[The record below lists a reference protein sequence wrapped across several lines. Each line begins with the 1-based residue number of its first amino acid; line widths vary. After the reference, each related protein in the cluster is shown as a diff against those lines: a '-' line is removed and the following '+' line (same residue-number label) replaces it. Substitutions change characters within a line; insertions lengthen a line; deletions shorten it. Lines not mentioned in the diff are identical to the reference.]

1 MRLNAEST
9 MKLKTKIPT
18 LITLMALAI
27 AALAPM
33 AASQTRDQRAVRA
46 ASDAWQR
53 YVASQD
59 VDSIVALHT
68 PDAVVMLSNAPLM
81 KGSTAIRSGL
91 TEMVK
96 TPGLKRHRIP
106 TRIEVTSPTAAT
118 EYGTYTESYDT
129 PGGKMSEAG
138 NYVTIWRKV
147 NGKWRVAL
155 DAPVSTMPMPAQM
168 PAEESDFI
176 AKSGSALSW
185 IDFSPPGFPPGGK
198 VSVLHG
204 DPFSPGPFVLRL
216 SLPDGY
222 KIPLHWNPTGEY
234 VTVLSGGMQLGMGN
248 SIDVSA
254 AQSYSPGDFVF
265 IPARQAHWAQARGA
279 TVLQVSG
286 NGPFQ
291 PSLGVPK

>member
-1 MRLNAEST
+1 MRLNAESR
-9 MKLKTKIPT
+9 MKLKTTIPT
-18 LITLMALAI
+18 LMTFMALAI
-27 AALAPM
+27 AALAPI
-33 AASQTRDQRAVRA
+33 AASQTKDQQAIRA
-46 ASDAWQR
+46 ASEAWQR
-53 YVASQD
+53 YVTTQG

-68 PDAVVMLSNAPLM
+68 PDAVVMPSNAPPM

-96 TPGLKRHRIP
+96 TPGLRLHRIP
-106 TRIEVTSPTAAT
+106 VRIEVTSPTAAT

-138 NYVTIWRKV
+138 NYVTIWHRV

-155 DAPVSTMPMPAQM
+155 DAPVSSMPMPAQM

-176 AKSGSALSW
+176 ARSGAALSW

-222 KIPLHWNPTGEY
+222 EIPLHWNPTGEHM
-234 VTVLSGGMQLGMGN
+234 TVLSGAMQLGMGN
-248 SIDVSA
+248 SVDARA

-265 IPARQAHWAQARGA
+265 IPARHQHWAQARGT

>member
-1 MRLNAEST
+1 M
-9 MKLKTKIPT
+9 KIPT
-18 LITLMALAI
+18 LTALMALAI
-27 AALAPM
+27 AALAQT
-33 AASQTRDQRAVRA
+33 AASQTGDQRAVRS

-53 YVASQD
+53 YVVTED

-68 PDAVVMLSNAPLM
+68 PDAVVMPSNAPLM

-96 TPGLKRHRIP
+96 TPGLKLHRIP
-106 TRIEVTSPTAAT
+106 TRIEVTSPTLAT

-129 PGGKMSEAG
+129 PGGKMSETG
-138 NYVTIWRKV
+138 NYVTIWHKL

-168 PAEESDFI
+168 PAQESDFI
-176 AKSGSALSW
+176 ARSGGALSW

-204 DPFSPGPFVLRL
+204 DPFSAGPFVLRL

-222 KIPLHWNPTGEY
+222 KIPLHWNPVGEY
-234 VTVLSGGMQLGMGN
+234 VTVLSGAMQLGMGN
-248 SIDVSA
+248 SVDVSE

-291 PSLGVPK
+291 PSLGLPK

>member
-1 MRLNAEST
+1 
-9 MKLKTKIPT
+9 MKLKTRIPT
-18 LITLMALAI
+18 FIPLMALAI
-27 AALAPM
+27 AALAQT
-33 AASQTRDQRAVRA
+33 AAGQTSDQRAIRA

-53 YVASQD
+53 YVATRN
-59 VDSIVALHT
+59 VDSIVALHA
-68 PDAVVMLSNAPLM
+68 PDAVVMPSNARPI
-81 KGSTAIRSGL
+81 KGSAAIRSGL
-91 TEMVK
+91 TEMIK
-96 TPGLKRHRIP
+96 TPGLKLHRIP

-129 PGGKMSEAG
+129 PGGKRSEAG

-155 DAPVSTMPMPAQM
+155 DAPVSPMPMPAQM

-176 AKSGSALSW
+176 ARTGSALSW

-198 VSVLHG
+198 ISVLHG

-222 KIPLHWNPTGEY
+222 KIPLHWNPAGEY
-234 VTVLSGGMQLGMGN
+234 MTVLSGGVQLGMGSN
-248 SIDVSA
+248 VDVGA
-254 AQSYSPGDFVF
+254 APSYSPGDFVF
-265 IPARQAHWAQARGA
+265 IPARQPHWVQARGA

-291 PSLGVPK
+291 PKLGVPR

>member
-1 MRLNAEST
+1 
-9 MKLKTKIPT
+9 MKLKTRIPN
-18 LITLMALAI
+18 LIPLLTLAI
-27 AALAPM
+27 AALGQT
-33 AASQTRDQRAVRA
+33 AASQTRDERAIRA

-53 YVASQD
+53 YVAAQD

-68 PDAVVMLSNAPLM
+68 ADAVVMPSNAPLM
-81 KGSTAIRSGL
+81 KGSSAIRSGWS
-91 TEMVK
+91 EMVK
-96 TPGLKRHRIP
+96 TPGLRLHWIP

-118 EYGTYTESYDT
+118 EYGTYTESYNT

-168 PAEESDFI
+168 PSEASEFV
-176 AKSGSALSW
+176 ARNGAALSW
-185 IDFSPPGFPPGGK
+185 IDLAPPGFPPGGK

-204 DPFSPGPFVLRL
+204 DPFSPGLFVLRL

-222 KIPLHWNPTGEY
+222 QIPLHWNPTAEY
-234 VTVLSGGMQLGMGN
+234 VTVLSGGLQLGMGN
-248 SIDVSA
+248 TVDMSA
-254 AQSYSPGDFVF
+254 AQSFSPGDFIF
-265 IPARQAHWAQARGA
+265 IPARQPHWALARGA

>member
-1 MRLNAEST
+1 M
-9 MKLKTKIPT
+9 MKLKTKIPS
-18 LITLMALAI
+18 LIPFIALAI
-27 AALAPM
+27 AAIAQT
-33 AASQTRDQRAVRA
+33 AAGQTSDQRAIRA

-53 YVASQD
+53 YVATRN

-68 PDAVVMLSNAPLM
+68 PDAVVLPSNAPPI

-91 TEMVK
+91 TEMIK
-96 TPGLKRHRIP
+96 TPGLKLHRIP
-106 TRIEVTSPTAAT
+106 TRIEVTSPATAT

-129 PGGKMSEAG
+129 PGGKRGEAG

-147 NGKWRVAL
+147 NGRWRVAL
-155 DAPVSTMPMPAQM
+155 DAPVNPTPMPAQM

-176 AKSGSALSW
+176 ARSGNALSW
-185 IDFSPPGFPPGGK
+185 IDFSPPGFPAGGK
-198 VSVLHG
+198 ISVLHG

-222 KIPLHWNPTGEY
+222 KTPLHWNPSGEY
-234 VTVLSGGMQLGMGN
+234 VTVLSGGVQLGMGSN
-248 SIDVSA
+248 VDVGA
-254 AQSYSPGDFVF
+254 APTYSPGDFVF
-265 IPARQAHWAQARGA
+265 IPARQPHWVQARGA

-291 PSLGVPK
+291 LNLGVPK

>member
-96 TPGLKRHRIP
+96 TRGLKLHRIP
-106 TRIEVTSPTAAT
+106 TRIEVTGPTAAT

-129 PGGKMSEAG
+129 PGGKMSDAG

-248 SIDVSA
+248 NIDVSA

-265 IPARQAHWAQARGA
+265 IPARYAHWAQARGA